1 MLLQKTLSIPATVS
15 GVVKYIPELQEQVE
29 GLIQKKEELLSRIS
43 RQEQQT
49 RQENPRQLPAQ
60 SSSSAVAASWL
71 NDREVMI
78 QISTYKSPLSEIL
91 LNLEQDGFQLLN
103 ASAFESFGGRVF
115 HNLHL
120 QVCFVSFVCLFC
132 TCVVLRRD
140 LCTIFVHCFCV
151 NNTSLICSYLTWS
164 IQIEINIELIE
175 NKSYICLTYILI
187 NLMHAFIFY
196 TTNYF

>member
-1 MLLQKTLSIPATVS
+1 MLLQKKLSIPATVS

-49 RQENPRQLPAQ
+49 RHENPRQQLQAQ

-91 LNLEQDGFQLLN
+91 LNLEEDGFQLLN
-103 ASAFESFGGRVF
+103 ASSFESFGGRVF

-120 QVCFVSFVCLFC
+120 QVCFVSFVCLF
-132 TCVVLRRD
+132 VLYMYV
-140 LCTIFVHCFCV
+140 L
-151 NNTSLICSYLTWS
+151 S
-164 IQIEINIELIE
+164 
-175 NKSYICLTYILI
+175 
-187 NLMHAFIFY
+187 
-196 TTNYF
+196 

>member
-1 MLLQKTLSIPATVS
+1 MMGGCILLQEKLSIPETVS

-29 GLIQKKEELLSRIS
+29 GLIQKKEELVSRIS

-49 RQENPRQLPAQ
+49 RHENPRQQLQAQ
-60 SSSSAVAASWL
+60 RSSSAVAASWL

-91 LNLEQDGFQLLN
+91 LHLEEDGLQLLN
-103 ASAFESFGGRVF
+103 SSSFESFGGRVF

-132 TCVVLRRD
+132 TRAVLRRD
-140 LCTIFVHCFCV
+140 LCMHCLC
-151 NNTSLICSYLTWS
+151 
-164 IQIEINIELIE
+164 
-175 NKSYICLTYILI
+175 K
-187 NLMHAFIFY
+187 
-196 TTNYF
+196 